1 MRLADGTAAFV
12 TIHPSYNYLLRI
24 EDQADKQR
32 EYENFVADLRPAARV
47 LKSEAA

>member
-12 TIHPSYNYLLRI
+12 TIHPSYLLRI